1 MDPWPESHI
10 VRIFSVFVA
19 LNETI
24 STLDSVKESDQSDKD
39 KYSDVLENT
48 DKIYV
53 VDDSLQE
60 RLNDSFVEGEFEQ
73 ISSSL

>member
-10 VRIFSVFVA
+10 VRVFSVFVA

-73 ISSSL
+73 ITSSL

>member
-10 VRIFSVFVA
+10 VRVFSVFVA

>member
-10 VRIFSVFVA
+10 VRVFSVFVA

-24 STLDSVKESDQSDKD
+24 GTLDSVKESDQSDKD

-73 ISSSL
+73 ITSSL